1 MSDDFGTVNVRR
13 GDRAREIEIL
23 RQRYRSH
30 REALGRMIAD
40 APTEQLAAE
49 YQRLIASVDESLR
62 KLDELEGRPAAQP
75 VQSMTSP
82 GTRQLSP
89 EPVTE
94 PQKFIDD
101 PPPATAGGG
110 SRTLLIVVVGVLVLG
125 AAAYFGLIRPKK
137 AEAARLQKETDAAKA
152 QIDAYYAK
160 SAAVK
165 GQPKIRSA
173 DLFRLAEAFPSQ
185 ADMSGVLLQLN
196 QIAADTGITFQSIA
210 PQTSV
215 PISGYQAMPI
225 QLTFQGNFYNLAD
238 FLFRLRNLVG
248 VQHGQLSATGRLFA
262 IDTLSFSQAQEG
274 FPQIAATLVVDAFV
288 YGTQTTATATPTT
301 TTATTG
307 TTTGATTTSSTPPVA
322 SGATAAGAPSG

>member
-1 MSDDFGTVNVRR
+1 MNATKQRLPLPAVIALVVVAAILAAAAGWFLLVSPKRADARR
-13 GDRAREIEIL
+13 LQHEIEAT
-23 RQRYRSH
+23 QQQ
-30 REALGRMIAD
+30 IA
-40 APTEQLAAE
+40 AYHAESLAA
-49 YQRLIASVDESLR
+49 
-62 KLDELEGRPAAQP
+62 KGRTPIK
-75 VQSMTSP
+75 V
-82 GTRQLSP
+82 
-89 EPVTE
+89 
-94 PQKFIDD
+94 
-101 PPPATAGGG
+101 
-110 SRTLLIVVVGVLVLG
+110 
-125 AAAYFGLIRPKK
+125 
-137 AEAARLQKETDAAKA
+137 
-152 QIDAYYAK
+152 
-160 SAAVK
+160 
-165 GQPKIRSA
+165 A
-173 DLFRLAEAFPSQ
+173 DLFRLSKAMPDR

-307 TTTGATTTSSTPPVA
+307 ATAGATTTSPAPPVA